1 MKRPG
6 RLLIHTC
13 SVVQAGSVDSYGVSS
28 PSWDT
33 PAATTNLVPCRN
45 EPDEERE
52 TASGA
57 VLSTHWLLM
66 LYADAPASLKVH
78 GAERTHRIT
87 NVKDLA
93 GVVLDAGPFD
103 VVNVS
108 DAAGMTEHLELKLLR
123 VG

>member
-13 SVVQAGSVDSYGVSS
+13 SVVQAGTVDSYGVSS

-33 PAATTNLVPCRN
+33 PTATTTGIACRN

-52 TASGA
+52 LSSGA
-57 VLSTHWLLM
+57 VLSTHWMIM
-66 LYADAPASLKVH
+66 LYGDAPASLKVH

-87 NVKDLA
+87 NLKDLA

-108 DAAGMTEHLELKLLR
+108 DAAGAAEHLELKLLR